1 MVNQKLSLNH
11 RSYNQITFS
20 FLSRNNLQRKL
31 TMKNPCL
38 MSAALVTLFS
48 YTLSAQ
54 APKKPH
60 SGEIQQMI
68 EKLDVLGTVLYVAA
82 HPDDENTSLI
92 TYFAN
97 EEHMRTGYLSAT
109 RGDGGQNL
117 VGPEIR
123 EELGLIRTQELLAAR
138 RTDGGQQFFSRAN
151 DFGYSKHPDETFN
164 IWNKEEV
171 LSDFVWVFRKFRP
184 DIIITRFS
192 TTPGI
197 THGHHTGSAI
207 LAKEAFELAGDP
219 NAYPEQL
226 EFVEPWQ
233 PKKLFWNTSWWFYR
247 NTGQEMDTSQLAQI
261 NIGKYN
267 PLLGKSYTEI
277 SSLSRSMHKS
287 QGFGSTGSRGDATEY
302 LTQWDGTETK
312 QPFDDIATSWER
324 VAGSDEVKFMIE
336 KMKEEFDPADPAEI
350 LPTLIL
356 TKKAIEKIEDDFWK
370 EIKLNEINQL
380 IKAVSG
386 LYVELVATENS
397 YVPGDS
403 IEISIEA
410 INRSAVEMRIE
421 SVKLNHWFDASEL
434 SSTLVNNKRLRTSM
448 KLKLPNNIAYS
459 TPYWLTEEASL
470 GMYTVL
476 DQEQRGKPENDPSIE
491 GIVTISLEGEKISFT
506 TPVVFKRNDP
516 VEGEVYE
523 PVAISPPVMANLSGS
538 VLVFGDNNPKMVEVR
553 VIAGRKKVKGE
564 LSLKAPKGW
573 SISPS
578 SQPFELGQKGQE
590 QLYSF
595 EVTPPKKAS
604 DGKISVALQYEGK
617 SYSKGYTEINYD
629 HLPKQNI
636 YPNAQT
642 RVVRL
647 DLVRKGQLIGYI
659 EGAGDAVPD
668 NLKEIGYK
676 VEILAKDD
684 VTAENLAK
692 YDAVILGVRALN
704 IVQWLSYKNE
714 ELFKYVEQ
722 GGTLINQ
729 YNTNRRLVTDKIAPF
744 DLTLSR
750 DRVTVEEAPVRILAK
765 DHPAILGPNKI
776 TGADFENWAQERGL
790 YFPNEWGEE
799 FTPIL
804 SSNDPGETPK
814 DGGLLVAQYGKGY
827 YVYSGYSWF
836 RNLPAGVP
844 GAYRLFVNLIS
855 LGND

>member
-1 MVNQKLSLNH
+1 
-11 RSYNQITFS
+11 
-20 FLSRNNLQRKL
+20 
-31 TMKNPCL
+31 MKNPCL
-38 MSAALVTLFS
+38 LSAALATLFS
-48 YTLSAQ
+48 FTLSAQ

-60 SGEIQQMI
+60 IGEIQQML

-92 TYFAN
+92 TYYAN
-97 EEHMRTGYLSAT
+97 EEHMRTAYLSAT

-117 VGPEIR
+117 IGPEIR

-138 RTDGGQQFFSRAN
+138 RADGGQQFFSRAN

-164 IWNKEEV
+164 IWNKDEV
-171 LSDFVWVFRKFRP
+171 LADFVWVFRKFRP
-184 DIIITRFS
+184 DIVITRFS
-192 TTPGI
+192 TTPGV

-207 LAKEAFELAGDP
+207 LAKEAFELSGDET
-219 NAYPEQL
+219 AYPEQL
-226 EFVEPWQ
+226 AFVDVWQ
-233 PKKLFWNTSWWFYR
+233 PKKIFWNTSWWFYR
-247 NTGQEMDTSQLAQI
+247 NTGQEMDTSELAQI

-287 QGFGSTGSRGDATEY
+287 QGFGSTGRRGDAIEY
-302 LTQWDGTETK
+302 LTQWGGEETK
-312 QPFDDIATSWER
+312 QPFDGIATTWDR
-324 VAGSDEVKFMIE
+324 VEGGDEAKFMVG
-336 KMKEEFDPADPAEI
+336 KMKEDFNPADPAAL
-350 LPTLIL
+350 LPTLVR
-356 TKKAIEKIEDDFWK
+356 TKKAIEKIEDEFWK
-370 EIKLNEINQL
+370 EIKIREVNEL

-410 INRSAVEMRIE
+410 INRGADEMRIE
-421 SVKLNHWFDASEL
+421 SVKLNHWFNASEL
-434 SSTLVNNKRLRTSM
+434 SSPLVSNKPLRTSM
-448 KLKLPNNIAYS
+448 KLKLPNNINYS

-491 GIVTISLEGEKISFT
+491 GEVILSVAGERISFT

-516 VEGEVYE
+516 VDGEVYE

-538 VLVFGDNNPKMVEVR
+538 VLVFGDDSSKTVDVR
-553 VIAGRKKVKGE
+553 VIAGKKNINGE
-564 LSLKAPKGW
+564 LSLDVPDGW
-573 SISPS
+573 SIRPA
-578 SQPFELGQKGQE
+578 SQLFELEQKGQE

-595 EVTPPKKAS
+595 EVTPPNKAS
-604 DGKISVALQYEGK
+604 EGEITVALTYEGK
-617 SYSKGYTEINYD
+617 SYGKGYTEINYD
-629 HLPKQNI
+629 HIPKQNI
-636 YPNAQT
+636 YPQAAT

-647 DLVRKGQLIGYI
+647 NLVRKGQLIGYI
-659 EGAGDAVPD
+659 EGAGDVVPD
-668 NLKEIGYK
+668 NLREIGYT
-676 VEILAKDD
+676 VEMLSKDE

-704 IVQWLSYKNE
+704 TVQWLFYKNE

-722 GGTLINQ
+722 GGTMITQ

-765 DHPAILGPNKI
+765 NHPAIKGPNKI
-776 TGADFENWAQERGL
+776 TSVDFENWAQERGL
-790 YFPNEWGEE
+790 YFPNEWAEE

-814 DGGLLVAQYGKGY
+814 DGGLLVAQHGKGY